1 MKLIPFN
8 VKMTKAGAKVV
19 TRCGLSV
26 RIPAYDVKNE
36 KYPILGL
43 VKLPQSG
50 REIVYSFTEN
60 GKALN
65 IEGKES
71 KFDLFIAEE

>member
-1 MKLIPFN
+1 MKTKLVPFDIE
-8 VKMTKAGAKVV
+8 KAKNGAKVV
-19 TRCGLSV
+19 TRNGLSV

-36 KYPILGL
+36 TYPILGL

-60 GKALN
+60 GKS
-65 IEGKES
+65 IKY
-71 KFDLFIAEE
+71 